1 MKKTMLLLFA
11 LMLSSA
17 ICAQDYHVVLWDNTT
32 APTSNG
38 LSGDEV
44 ESKPGQWKNTQT
56 AEMWIY
62 KAGDNATGQA
72 LVFFPGGGYS
82 SLSVGNG
89 HKEAQ
94 WFARNG
100 ITAAVVKYRLPNGHS
115 EVPRNDADEA
125 LRVMRSM
132 AAELNIDPA
141 KVGVSGTSAGGYL
154 AGSVGTLSDVKPGFM
169 ILFYPV
175 ISADPDK
182 RHKGTFVQLLGAEDA
197 DKPLAQ
203 EFSLEKKV
211 DAATPPT
218 LLFHCD
224 DDKVVPAVNSALF
237 YQKLKEHGVKADVI
251 IGAKTRDMLIYT
263 DAMRAVSLAISA
275 LSASSVLPSLS
286 TAILVLSL
294 TSRCALL
301 ALVTVSFFSSLVTM
315 KTLLASVSEARSRSK
330 KNTREPSD
338 DSWNSPGAM
347 RSMSL
352 RCS

>member
-132 AAELNIDPA
+132 AAELNIDLGRGLPRRERRDA
-141 KVGVSGTSAGGYL
+141 FGREAGL
-154 AGSVGTLSDVKPGFM
+154 HDPLLPG
-169 ILFYPV
+169 
-175 ISADPDK
+175 D
-182 RHKGTFVQLLGAEDA
+182 LGR
-197 DKPLAQ
+197 PGQ
-203 EFSLEKKV
+203 
-211 DAATPPT
+211 TP
-218 LLFHCD
+218 
-224 DDKVVPAVNSALF
+224 
-237 YQKLKEHGVKADVI
+237 
-251 IGAKTRDMLIYT
+251 
-263 DAMRAVSLAISA
+263 
-275 LSASSVLPSLS
+275 
-286 TAILVLSL
+286 
-294 TSRCALL
+294 
-301 ALVTVSFFSSLVTM
+301 
-315 KTLLASVSEARSRSK
+315 
-330 KNTREPSD
+330 
-338 DSWNSPGAM
+338 
-347 RSMSL
+347 
-352 RCS
+352 

>member
-132 AAELNIDPA
+132 AGDFGRGLPRRERRDAFGREAGLHDP
-141 KVGVSGTSAGGYL
+141 L
-154 AGSVGTLSDVKPGFM
+154 LPG
-169 ILFYPV
+169 
-175 ISADPDK
+175 D
-182 RHKGTFVQLLGAEDA
+182 LGR
-197 DKPLAQ
+197 PGQ
-203 EFSLEKKV
+203 
-211 DAATPPT
+211 TP
-218 LLFHCD
+218 
-224 DDKVVPAVNSALF
+224 
-237 YQKLKEHGVKADVI
+237 
-251 IGAKTRDMLIYT
+251 
-263 DAMRAVSLAISA
+263 
-275 LSASSVLPSLS
+275 
-286 TAILVLSL
+286 
-294 TSRCALL
+294 
-301 ALVTVSFFSSLVTM
+301 
-315 KTLLASVSEARSRSK
+315 
-330 KNTREPSD
+330 
-338 DSWNSPGAM
+338 
-347 RSMSL
+347 
-352 RCS
+352 

>member
-154 AGSVGTLSDVKPGFM
+154 AGSVGTLSDVKPG
-169 ILFYPV
+169 
-175 ISADPDK
+175 
-182 RHKGTFVQLLGAEDA
+182 
-197 DKPLAQ
+197 
-203 EFSLEKKV
+203 
-211 DAATPPT
+211 
-218 LLFHCD
+218 
-224 DDKVVPAVNSALF
+224 
-237 YQKLKEHGVKADVI
+237 
-251 IGAKTRDMLIYT
+251 
-263 DAMRAVSLAISA
+263 
-275 LSASSVLPSLS
+275 
-286 TAILVLSL
+286 LSL
-294 TSRCALL
+294 IHI
-301 ALVTVSFFSSLVTM
+301 
-315 KTLLASVSEARSRSK
+315 
-330 KNTREPSD
+330 
-338 DSWNSPGAM
+338 
-347 RSMSL
+347 
-352 RCS
+352 

>member
-203 EFSLEKKV
+203 EFSLEKN
-211 DAATPPT
+211 A
-218 LLFHCD
+218 
-224 DDKVVPAVNSALF
+224 SA
-237 YQKLKEHGVKADVI
+237 Q
-251 IGAKTRDMLIYT
+251 
-263 DAMRAVSLAISA
+263 
-275 LSASSVLPSLS
+275 
-286 TAILVLSL
+286 
-294 TSRCALL
+294 LL
-301 ALVTVSFFSSLVTM
+301 ALEEMLQVGDLALTLVYVECTVLADHGDPRAVVSAVFEPVQ
-315 KTLLASVSEARSRSK
+315 TLQQNRTGLASPDISYNPTHSFSK
-330 KNTREPSD
+330 FLSCQK
-338 DSWNSPGAM
+338 
-347 RSMSL
+347 
-352 RCS
+352 

>member
-237 YQKLKEHGVKADVI
+237 YQKLKEQHRPTRKWNVSSPKSPKHNEKTEPPSPAPDRMLRRRAARVRPGPDTARRADRVDRRT
-251 IGAKTRDMLIYT
+251 A
-263 DAMRAVSLAISA
+263 SLFH
-275 LSASSVLPSLS
+275 L
-286 TAILVLSL
+286 
-294 TSRCALL
+294 
-301 ALVTVSFFSSLVTM
+301 
-315 KTLLASVSEARSRSK
+315 
-330 KNTREPSD
+330 
-338 DSWNSPGAM
+338 
-347 RSMSL
+347 
-352 RCS
+352 

>member
-100 ITAAVVKYRLPNGHS
+100 ITAAVVKYRLPNG
-115 EVPRNDADEA
+115 
-125 LRVMRSM
+125 
-132 AAELNIDPA
+132 
-141 KVGVSGTSAGGYL
+141 
-154 AGSVGTLSDVKPGFM
+154 
-169 ILFYPV
+169 
-175 ISADPDK
+175 
-182 RHKGTFVQLLGAEDA
+182 Q
-197 DKPLAQ
+197 
-203 EFSLEKKV
+203 
-211 DAATPPT
+211 
-218 LLFHCD
+218 
-224 DDKVVPAVNSALF
+224 
-237 YQKLKEHGVKADVI
+237 
-251 IGAKTRDMLIYT
+251 IG
-263 DAMRAVSLAISA
+263 RAHV
-275 LSASSVLPSLS
+275 
-286 TAILVLSL
+286 
-294 TSRCALL
+294 
-301 ALVTVSFFSSLVTM
+301 
-315 KTLLASVSEARSRSK
+315 
-330 KNTREPSD
+330 
-338 DSWNSPGAM
+338 
-347 RSMSL
+347 
-352 RCS
+352 

>member
-115 EVPRNDADEA
+115 GGVGDFGRGLPRRERRDAFGREA
-125 LRVMRSM
+125 GLH
-132 AAELNIDPA
+132 DP
-141 KVGVSGTSAGGYL
+141 L
-154 AGSVGTLSDVKPGFM
+154 LPG
-169 ILFYPV
+169 
-175 ISADPDK
+175 D
-182 RHKGTFVQLLGAEDA
+182 LGR
-197 DKPLAQ
+197 PGQ
-203 EFSLEKKV
+203 
-211 DAATPPT
+211 TP
-218 LLFHCD
+218 
-224 DDKVVPAVNSALF
+224 
-237 YQKLKEHGVKADVI
+237 
-251 IGAKTRDMLIYT
+251 
-263 DAMRAVSLAISA
+263 
-275 LSASSVLPSLS
+275 
-286 TAILVLSL
+286 
-294 TSRCALL
+294 
-301 ALVTVSFFSSLVTM
+301 
-315 KTLLASVSEARSRSK
+315 
-330 KNTREPSD
+330 
-338 DSWNSPGAM
+338 
-347 RSMSL
+347 
-352 RCS
+352 